1 MLHTV
6 YELHGE
12 PTIFTRVKAQI
23 HEKSLTEWHPFVLA
37 VYYLFVIYF
46 NLNFSR
52 SNKFRYGEND
62 SKTLEK

>member
-1 MLHTV
+1 MLHTE

-23 HEKSLTEWHPFVLA
+23 REKSLTEWHPFVLA

-52 SNKFRYGEND
+52 SNKFRYGENN